1 MIFRDSAPIRDGFG
15 RALVEVATR
24 RREVVALTADVS
36 EPTRVHWFAEEFPNR
51 FYQMGISENDMI
63 GTAAGMALN
72 GLIPFA
78 TTFAVFAASLA
89 HQAIRLSVAY
99 NEANVKIVCSH
110 GGITVGGDGATHQAF
125 EDLAL
130 MRLIPGMTVV
140 CPCDAN
146 EAYDATIAI
155 ADYEGPVYMR
165 VGRIASP
172 IIDQGRS
179 SFELGKARIVR
190 TGDDVALLA
199 NGIMLVYALEAAEL
213 LEQEG
218 VQARVINL
226 HTLKPLDED
235 AVLSAARECAAL
247 VTVEEHSV
255 LGGLRGAVAE
265 LLSARHPTP
274 IEGVGVNDTFG
285 EAGEPEEMLA
295 KYGLTV
301 NQILAAARRAV
312 SRGGV
317 VTEV

>member
-1 MIFRDSAPIRDGFG
+1 MIFRDSTPIRDGFG
-15 RALVEVATR
+15 RALVDAAAR
-24 RREVVALTADVS
+24 RPEIVALTADLS
-36 EPTRVHWFAEEFPNR
+36 EPTRVHWFAAEFPNR

-78 TTFAVFAASLA
+78 TTFAVFAVSLA

-130 MRLIPGMTVV
+130 MRLVPGMTVV
-140 CPCDAN
+140 CPCDAK

-165 VGRIASP
+165 VGRIAGP

-190 TGDDVALLA
+190 AGDDVALLA
-199 NGIMLVYALEAAEL
+199 NGIMLAYALEAAEL

-235 AVLSAARECAAL
+235 TVLAAAHECGAV

-265 LLSARHPTP
+265 LLSARCPTAV
-274 IEGVGVNDTFG
+274 EGVGVNDTFG
-285 EAGEPEEMLA
+285 EAGEPEEMLV

-301 NQILAAARRAV
+301 DQILAAARRAV
-312 SRGGV
+312 SRRSV
-317 VTEV
+317 VTEA